1 MKKQSSS
8 SCELGWLLTFLQGM
22 ITPEK
27 TPSSSSFEL
36 VLLPVFWGVYGPWAK
51 WEVLSVSIWWN
62 FTVFQALG
70 VAWEKT
76 KVSNLASCHNCDTC
90 GGSSLAWETGK
101 FRQIRS
107 GKTSRFSQAMY
118 TPQKTESWTRVE
130 VPCPSSFLGLPQG
143 LTRSSSLSF

>member
-8 SCELGWLLTFLQGM
+8 SCELGWLLTFLQGTFDPQKM
-22 ITPEK
+22 DK
-27 TPSSSSFEL
+27 FEL
-36 VLLPVFWGVYGPWAK
+36 LRTGPTFRFSQGCWG
-51 WEVLSVSIWWN
+51 S
-62 FTVFQALG
+62 Q
-70 VAWEKT
+70 KT
-76 KVSNLASCHNCDTC
+76 TVSNFFYLTKFPSFSGYRHGLRKTENFLFRFWKNSPLWLQTC
-90 GGSSLAWETGK
+90 TPWETGK

-107 GKTSRFSQAMY
+107 GKTFVFSQAMY

>member
-8 SCELGWLLTFLQGM
+8 SCELGWLLTFLQGTFDPQKM
-22 ITPEK
+22 DK
-27 TPSSSSFEL
+27 FEL
-36 VLLPVFWGVYGPWAK
+36 LRTGPTFRFSQGCWGSQ
-51 WEVLSVSIWWN
+51 ELTFSN
-62 FTVFQALG
+62 FFDLTKFPSFLG
-70 VAWEKT
+70 SRRGLRKT
-76 KVSNLASCHNCDTC
+76 KVFLFRFWRNCPTRVPS
-90 GGSSLAWETGK
+90 GLAWETGK

-107 GKTSRFSQAMY
+107 GKTSRFAQAMY